1 MCFVM
6 NREDICFMPAHEMA
20 KKIRA
25 QELSSQ
31 EITEIIIERIEKI
44 NPIINAY
51 CTPTF
56 ELARAMAKEADQAV
70 KTSKK
75 KENLGLLNGIP
86 ISIKDLE
93 STKGIRTTLGCKIFE
108 NFIPKK
114 DTIIVRRLKDAGAI
128 ILGKTNTPS
137 LGYKGVTDNLIF
149 GATKNPWN
157 LEKTCGGSSG
167 GAAAAVASGLGP
179 LASGSDGGGSI
190 RIPSSFCGVYGFKPT
205 FGRVPH
211 EDMKVVGSMG
221 TLVHKGPI
229 VRYVEDAALMLDILA
244 GEHYLDRFSL
254 PKPNYSYLE
263 KLNELP
269 NYVKIGFSFDLGF
282 AEAIDPEVKKAV
294 MKGIEKFE
302 KFNWSIEKSDIKLQ
316 KPLSTHWIIWTTSF
330 AYRLNPYLDQWRDKL
345 DPQLV
350 EIVKIGLNYSKD
362 NIQWAEIQREIVYE
376 EISRFFN
383 NFDILITP
391 TLACPSF
398 NLDLQ
403 FPTIID
409 GKQVGSGAWLPFTYP
424 FNLSGHPAASIPCGW
439 SSDGVPIGMQIIGK
453 RLDDLKVLQ
462 VSKAFEDIAPW
473 QDKKPIF
480 N

>member
-1 MCFVM
+1 MKKEELCYM
-6 NREDICFMPAHEMA
+6 SACEMA
-20 KKIRA
+20 DKIRS
-25 QELSSQ
+25 QELTSL
-31 EITEIIIERIEKI
+31 EITETIIERIEKI

-56 ELARAMAKEADQAV
+56 QLARDMATIADKAV
-70 KTSKK
+70 KTSRNG
-75 KENLGLLNGIP
+75 ENLGLLHGIP
-86 ISIKDLE
+86 TSIKDLE
-93 STKGIRTTLGCKIFE
+93 TTKGIRTTLGCKIYE
-108 NFIPKK
+108 NFIPKR
-114 DTIIVRRLKDAGAI
+114 DSIIVKRIKDAGAI

-149 GATKNPWN
+149 GVTKNPWN

-190 RIPSSFCGVYGFKPT
+190 RIPSSFCGVYGFKPN

-211 EDMKVVGSMG
+211 EDMKVVGSLG
-221 TLVHKGPI
+221 TLEHKGPI
-229 VRYVEDAALMLDILA
+229 VRCVEDAALMLDVLT
-244 GEHYLDRFSL
+244 GEHYLDRYSL

-263 KLNELP
+263 KLYELP
-269 NYVKIGFSFDLGF
+269 HYVKIGFSFDLGF
-282 AEAIDPEVKKAV
+282 AKALDSEVKKAV

-302 KFNWSIEKSDIKLQ
+302 KFNWLIEKSDIKLQ
-316 KPLSTHWIIWTTSF
+316 EALNTHWILWTTSF
-330 AYRLNPYLDQWRDKL
+330 AHRLKPYLDQWKDKL
-345 DPQLV
+345 DPQLIEV
-350 EIVKIGLNYSKD
+350 VKIGLNYSVD
-362 NIQWAEIQREIVYE
+362 NIKWAEIQREMVYE

-391 TLACPSF
+391 TLACSSF
-398 NLDLQ
+398 NWDLQ
-403 FPTIID
+403 FPNIID
-409 GKQVGSGAWLPFTYP
+409 GKEVSAGAWLPFTYP

-439 SSDGVPIGMQIIGK
+439 SDEGVPIGMQIVGK
-453 RLDDLKVLQ
+453 RLDELLVLQ
-462 VSKAFEDIAPW
+462 VSKAFEEIAPW